1 MGPQGGVDRGEAP
14 GEELGGR
21 AAPVRAGAGR
31 AQRGA
36 VEQDRPAALGQG
48 PADVLAGHHVAG
60 GELRAR
66 VHVLEVAPARA
77 VPQHRALPADGLG
90 DQEAARGGEGGRVEL
105 HELQV
110 RHGGARPQG
119 RGDAVTG
126 GHGRIGGVGVELSG
140 PAGREHHGVR
150 GQFVEPVPGTRQDE
164 GPGRAAA
171 WAEHEVDQHGVPQDR
186 QAPGGLGRQRGGEE
200 GALDLAAGRVAAGVQ
215 DPGHGVGALETLEPG
230 GVRSG
235 RAVEGHTARHEL
247 VDGGRRVAHEHAHG
261 VVVARPR
268 PRGEGVL
275 DVQLLGVAGLAGR
288 ERGRHGRD
296 PALRAGRAGLVE
308 GVLAQQRHV
317 ETVARGAQGR
327 GEAGDAAAHHEHAR
341 CRVRAHRGSAA
352 SIRSSATSA
361 SRAVAASTEIRLITR
376 PATSSSSTHAR

>member
-1 MGPQGGVDRGEAP
+1 MVCR
-14 GEELGGR
+14 R
-21 AAPVRAGAGR
+21 TVS
-31 AQRGA
+31 
-36 VEQDRPAALGQG
+36 RPAAS
-48 PADVLAGHHVAG
+48 AASAAAR
-60 GELRAR
+60 RAR
-66 VHVLEVAPARA
+66 WISRPVASPPACRI
-77 VPQHRALPADGLG
+77 
-90 DQEAARGGEGGRVEL
+90 RGTEW
-105 HELQV
+105 
-110 RHGGARPQG
+110 APSRPSSQ
-119 RGDAVTG
+119 
-126 GHGRIGGVGVELSG
+126 
-140 PAGREHHGVR
+140 
-150 GQFVEPVPGTRQDE
+150 
-164 GPGRAAA
+164 
-171 WAEHEVDQHGVPQDR
+171 
-186 QAPGGLGRQRGGEE
+186 
-200 GALDLAAGRVAAGVQ
+200 
-215 DPGHGVGALETLEPG
+215 G

-376 PATSSSSTHAR
+376 PATSSSSIHAR